1 MAASGHYSCVVTI
14 LPHSLLFAA
23 QSNQRVAPP
32 AEAKVNPDIAD
43 MKLVCANNES
53 AFQRI
58 VERYQQRILAY
69 CFRITGERVDAQDI
83 GQDVFLT
90 LWLQRKRY
98 REEGKLNL
106 YLLKI
111 ARLRSL
117 ALLKKRRSR
126 TRLAEKVRKE
136 GTHRHAKL
144 PLSLEADHLH
154 LALSKIRVQHRDI
167 LTLRHFEELSLEE
180 IRTLTGLRIGT
191 IKSRLHRGLVALRK
205 EIDDVG

>member
-1 MAASGHYSCVVTI
+1 M
-14 LPHSLLFAA
+14 
-23 QSNQRVAPP
+23 
-32 AEAKVNPDIAD
+32 NPDIDD
-43 MKLVCANNES
+43 MKLLCADDES

-58 VERYQQRILAY
+58 VGRHQRRILAY
-69 CFRITGERVDAQDI
+69 CLRITGKRVDAQDV

-98 REEGKLNL
+98 REEGKLNI

-126 TRLAEKVRKE
+126 TRLAEKIRKE
-136 GTHRHAKL
+136 DTSRHAL
-144 PLSLEADHLH
+144 LSLSLEGDHLH
-154 LALSKIRVQHRDI
+154 LALSNISVQHRDI

-205 EIDDVG
+205 ELDGVE